1 MKSNNA
7 SRHTLQN
14 HQIGQSKR
22 KLLFLVAQSTEVQI
36 STDRAVATAFEA
48 ILTPSRLFRF
58 RSTPRVRMLAAPKQ
72 VAKSA
77 LAVNVIKRHV
87 PRS

>member
-1 MKSNNA
+1 MKSNDA

-22 KLLFLVAQSTEVQI
+22 KLLFLVAQVQI
-36 STDRAVATAFEA
+36 STDRTVATAFEA
-48 ILTPSRLFRF
+48 ILTSSRLFGL
-58 RSTPRVRMLAAPKQ
+58 RSTPCVRLLASPKR

-77 LAVNVIKRHV
+77 LAVNVIKHHV